1 MDASFLR
8 DMMHDAFLQHP
19 RLAYNYLL
27 EPFSLVVGISYKKS
41 FNPAVDTFRYMIN
54 VLIT

>member
-8 DMMHDAFLQHP
+8 DMMHDAFLDKS

-27 EPFSLVVGISYKKS
+27 EPFSLRVGISYKKS
-41 FNPAVDTFRYMIN
+41 FEAAKDPYRYMIN
-54 VLIT
+54 TLIT